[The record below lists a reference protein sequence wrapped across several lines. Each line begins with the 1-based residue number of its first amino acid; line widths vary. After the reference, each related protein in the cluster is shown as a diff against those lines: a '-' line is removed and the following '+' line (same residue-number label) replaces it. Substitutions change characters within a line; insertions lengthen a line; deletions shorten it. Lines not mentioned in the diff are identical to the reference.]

1 MPLCLGNF
9 QKGYGLFF
17 RLICFRAHL
26 LTSPGVVF
34 FRAVWEMPGWMNLA
48 FNAMVLGNESLPFA
62 PMGGDLGEKEAEGGH
77 LPGGRVRT
85 FEPGLSPSCLVIF
98 LVYGVTFFLCRLW
111 GK

>member
-62 PMGGDLGEKEAEGGH
+62 PMGADLGEKEAEGGH

-85 FEPGLSPSCLVIF
+85 FEPRSLAFLPSNLSCLRCHV
-98 LVYGVTFFLCRLW
+98 LSLQTLG
-111 GK
+111 